1 MLLVCLCSRA
11 SRAKLCCCWSPS
23 VNVSLTTGLAP
34 NFSLVSFFHSFCVY
48 LTRIWPVRC
57 TADTFLF
64 SPFDRFLTHLLQPP
78 FICVFHHLF
87 LIFLLLTPNT
97 KHPSNL
103 SRTPPSCFLFVGSPT
118 TVHGP
123 PALSPSSCPLPCLCF
138 EAVCSGSTSGR
149 VRRKRAGLVVCMP
162 VLDVD
167 QEEELVVC
175 LLGCAVRVGLYVP
188 CMGLLT
194 RFKGS
199 SYRHGIDC

>member
-48 LTRIWPVRC
+48 LTRIWPVRY

-87 LIFLLLTPNT
+87 LFSFSSLPNT
-97 KHPSNL
+97 PQTCHAPLRPVFSLWDHPPQSMDRL
-103 SRTPPSCFLFVGSPT
+103 PSHLP
-118 TVHGP
+118 H
-123 PALSPSSCPLPCLCF
+123 ALSHVYVS
-138 EAVCSGSTSGR
+138 
-149 VRRKRAGLVVCMP
+149 K
-162 VLDVD
+162 
-167 QEEELVVC
+167 
-175 LLGCAVRVGLYVP
+175 LYALALQAE
-188 CMGLLT
+188 G
-194 RFKGS
+194 
-199 SYRHGIDC
+199 